1 MRRQALSGSKALM
14 DWKTAAP
21 YVAAAVALCVGL
33 VSALLSTRNARRT
46 LETQRALSR
55 EERLWEK
62 RAEAYVDLIAWCSAA
77 LETAEVLRR
86 TVNRGVTMK
95 PDKWTSLT
103 QVPADLG
110 ARVTAFGSDEVDR
123 ILNKIRKATYDLIDL
138 KTVPAR
144 RTPEGKLTYAT
155 PEGKVPF
162 ERLEELAQLTAW
174 SDSLEELRTIIRA
187 ELQQVGRPRSTSR
200 PDGPRAAG

>member
-1 MRRQALSGSKALM
+1 M
-14 DWKTAAP
+14 DWTTAAS
-21 YVAAAVALCVGL
+21 YVAAAVALGVGL

-55 EERLWEK
+55 EERLWGK
-62 RAEAYVDLIAWCSAA
+62 RAEAYVDLIAWCLAA
-77 LETAEVLRR
+77 LETAEALRL
-86 TVNRGVTMK
+86 TVNRGVTME
-95 PDKWTSLT
+95 PDKRTSLT

-123 ILNKIRKATYDLIDL
+123 ALTKVRSAAYDLIDL
-138 KTVPAR
+138 KPVPTR

-162 ERLEELAQLTAW
+162 ARLAELATLTAW
-174 SDSLEELRTIIRA
+174 SDSLEELRTIVRA
-187 ELQQVGRPRSTSR
+187 ELQQEGRPRSTSR
-200 PDGPRAAG
+200 PDGPALPGERHP